1 MSKLPNIEQILERQ
15 ARSWELRRRIAGEG
29 GEAAREALAH
39 LQQGPWVTISRQLGA
54 GGDELASKLGKQLGW
69 EVYDREI
76 LSAIAEQTR
85 SRERIMA
92 ELDEKTVAPFQE
104 FIARLLVR
112 DDPSQLE
119 YVTQLA
125 HVVWGLARKGQAII
139 VGRAANW
146 FLDDRYGLR
155 LRIVAPYEQRVE
167 RVAREMQTGPG
178 EARKLVQ
185 AHDTKREV
193 FVEQYFG
200 QQINDP
206 LGYDL
211 IVNTG
216 ALDPESVHQIAL
228 TALRKKLAGPAEEE
242 DRR

>member
-1 MSKLPNIEQILERQ
+1 MSDLPNIERILERQ
-15 ARSWELRRRIAGEG
+15 VKSWELRRRLAGAG

-39 LQQGPWVTISRQLGA
+39 LREGPWITVSRQLGA
-54 GGDELASKLGKQLGW
+54 GGDGLAAEMGSRLGW

-76 LSAIAEQTR
+76 LGAIATQTK
-85 SRERIMA
+85 SRERVMA

-119 YVTQLA
+119 YVRELA
-125 HVVWGLARKGQAII
+125 DVVWGLARKGRVII

-155 LRIVAPYEQRVE
+155 IRVVAPSEQRVE
-167 RVAREMQTGPG
+167 RITRQMGGSPA
-178 EARKLVQ
+178 EARKVLQ
-185 AHDTKREV
+185 AHDVKRRI
-193 FVEQYFG
+193 FVEQFFG
-200 QQINDP
+200 QDINDP

-211 IVNTG
+211 ILNTG
-216 ALDPESVHQIAL
+216 ALDPGSVTEIAL
-228 TALRKKLAGPAEEE
+228 TALRRKLSSTQEEAEA
-242 DRR
+242 